1 MSGDSLFYSKGVM
14 VIGLPKVRN
23 DVPDE
28 IFGKEG
34 SLYELPLDIRSATG
48 SSYQLTLRGAFAKG
62 QWIAIPDTLTAE
74 GMIVQLQRVL
84 LEDGTIELGIKE
96 SDALLQYVTLKAY
109 KYPFIKLLWYGVW
122 ITAIGLLISMA
133 RRIRLARSAQHAS

>member
-1 MSGDSLFYSKGVM
+1 
-14 VIGLPKVRN
+14 
-23 DVPDE
+23 
-28 IFGKEG
+28 
-34 SLYELPLDIRSATG
+34 
-48 SSYQLTLRGAFAKG
+48 
-62 QWIAIPDTLTAE
+62 
-74 GMIVQLQRVL
+74 MIVQLQRVL

-133 RRIRLARSAQHAS
+133 RRIRLARPGHLTS